1 MLIPEGTY
9 GRKMEENIDLTSSNT
24 KTIADTVM
32 KLVYENP
39 TKKSEYALDE
49 KVKDKILNGDSIP
62 YADRLA
68 LCYGYSKI
76 KKS

>member
-1 MLIPEGTY
+1 
-9 GRKMEENIDLTSSNT
+9 MEENIDLTSLTSNT

-49 KVKDKILNGDSIP
+49 KVKDKILNDDSIP

-76 KKS
+76 KKEFKNEKMFWN